1 MSLPTSVQIVPGNLV
16 LSGNVHT
23 NDTDNTF
30 CIDRANGI
38 VGIGRGLTSLVTDVD
53 DSNVLQISGEVTATR
68 FNGDGTGITG
78 LTDSKWVEDD
88 NVVNNIYYSLGNV
101 GIGGVAGTEALTV
114 YGDLNLKSGGQLKLN
129 GQTPV
134 FSNWSVDGSDIY
146 RSTGN
151 VGIGGAASG
160 TNKLKVHGTVEAS
173 SFIGIQDVNVPNLD
187 ASIITSGI
195 FDTARTGTT
204 SATILTLASTGI
216 YQDTGIRI
224 PNGGCGL
231 LIVQKKRTSNTGPPY
246 YSGNPVYTRDAAG
259 ISLYV
264 LSGGTSTGTAT
275 DGSFGSF
282 LTRIY
287 NENQITPT
295 MHIEQIYSSQSKITC
310 ISSPPNRGCTVVVSY
325 CPLIIP

>member
-16 LSGNVHT
+16 LSGNVDT

-38 VGIGRGLTSLVTDVD
+38 VGIGQSLTSLVTD
-53 DSNVLQISGEVTATR
+53 SNVLQITGEVKATR
-68 FNGDGTGITG
+68 FHGDGTGITG
-78 LTDSKWVEDD
+78 LTDSKWLEDVND
-88 NVVNNIYYSLGNV
+88 VNNIHYSLGNV
-101 GIGGVAGTEALTV
+101 GIGGAASGTEALTV
-114 YGDLNLKSGGQLKLN
+114 YGDLNLTSGGQLKFN

-195 FDTARTGTT
+195 FATARTGAT
-204 SATILTLASTGI
+204 SATIVTPASTNTPL
-216 YQDTGIRI
+216 DTGIRL
-224 PNGGCGL
+224 PNGGCGFV
-231 LIVQKKRTSNTGPPY
+231 IVQKKRSSNTGPPY
-246 YSGNPVYTRDAAG
+246 YSGNPVYGRDKAG

-264 LSGGTSTGTAT
+264 VSGGTSTGTAT
-275 DGSFGSF
+275 DGSFCTVLYKIHS
-282 LTRIY
+282 
-287 NENQITPT
+287 
-295 MHIEQIYSSQSKITC
+295 EQSEMPVMYISQVDASTAKIMCQT
-310 ISSPPNRGCTVVVSY
+310 SNPNRGCTVVVSY